1 MTSVCA
7 NLGFIIHTLCH
18 YWAIGSIWRWLEELR
33 VNTLHAEIIYTSPF
47 INAEIKIICLRSK
60 WQVLLSKLQA
70 FPAAGFAK
78 VARNKAGLVYLNC

>member
-1 MTSVCA
+1 MVTVYISPVQLA
-7 NLGFIIHTLCH
+7 IIAYLVFPFYLVASFI
-18 YWAIGSIWRWLEELR
+18 
-33 VNTLHAEIIYTSPF
+33 TLHAEIIYTSPF

-60 WQVLLSKLQA
+60 WQVLLSKPQA

>member
-1 MTSVCA
+1 MVHKSS
-7 NLGFIIHTLCH
+7 IICVYNALIALH
-18 YWAIGSIWRWLEELR
+18 II
-33 VNTLHAEIIYTSPF
+33 NTLHAEIIYTSPF

-60 WQVLLSKLQA
+60 WQVLLSKPYA